1 MYYYYITFI
10 SDMIVGYTQKLLS
23 LASEN
28 QSIFRFIKKFTRA
41 SFHEQDLPERDIT

>member
-1 MYYYYITFI
+1 
-10 SDMIVGYTQKLLS
+10 MIVGYTQKKLLS